1 MKELKNTI
9 DSIRRTLKSKNINVT
24 SSEIGIKILDVCPNM
39 EEWSSNARNEVINS
53 FIIQESSLATTDISN
68 LSVVD
73 ESPVESV
80 ELTTVDKSELITTTA
95 TNMGIVLSIEEVTAI
110 AENFDYASQ
119 DADSY
124 IQEIEDAI
132 TGFLVSKSQ
141 FTKQKI
147 STMVQTIRDT
157 ASRLDNE
164 NSQLL
169 TSGLGEVNT
178 DIKRGAERFKSQVRT
193 ALKAFALPPSK
204 SK

>member
-1 MKELKNTI
+1 MKELKNAI
-9 DSIRRTLKSKNINVT
+9 DSIRRTLKAKNINVT
-24 SSEIGIKILDVCPNM
+24 SSEIEIKILEICPNM
-39 EEWSSNARNEVINS
+39 GDWDSNTRTEVINL
-53 FIIQESSLATTDISN
+53 FIPQEASLPTSEVSN

-80 ELTTVDKSELITTTA
+80 ELATVNKSELITTTA

-132 TGFLVSKSQ
+132 TSFLVSKSH

-147 STMVQTIRDT
+147 STMVQTIKET
-157 ASRLDNE
+157 ASRLNNE

-169 TSGLGEVNT
+169 TIGLGEVNT
-178 DIKRGAERFKSQVRT
+178 DIKRGTEHFKSQVRT

-204 SK
+204 SN